1 MGKVM
6 INAGGGGGVSSNE
19 TNVVASQV
27 LSGKTYLGADTNDEV
42 GTGTMPNIAAVDT
55 AKSTSFSNGTLH
67 VRMSN
72 GAHITNSSSGYPE
85 VTVPGQ
91 TKTATPGASA
101 VTVTP
106 DANKVLEKVTVN
118 AVSGLSA
125 GNIKNGAV
133 VGGVTGAYKGLGN
146 ASAAQVLAGKTFST
160 ASLSNATGTMV
171 DHTGKPN
178 KIQNRRLAN
187 GRFEVAVDKGYHNCH
202 WAGNSY
208 EYMELSEVASTL
220 GLTAAKLAQ
229 GQSVCGLTGTYKGL
243 GNATAADV
251 VSGKKF
257 STATLSNATG
267 TMGTMAGGT
276 YTPSTSKQTIS
287 CSGKKM
293 TSNIIINAIPSSYVN
308 TGSWTVFNSGTF
320 SGNFGWVPQYVKYS
334 KYYHPSPYDYSAQ
347 TMVKLGNIVYDDIE
361 DGLSYGLPLLH
372 KRNVVSG
379 GPYLAFQNTNFST
392 GDRGVSYPA
401 SGNYLMLN
409 RAIDISKY
417 NYVDITYAIFTGNQD
432 THLSFVVCP
441 TDKST
446 SGGYEFFIRRA
457 VSSGDYTYTVDLKD
471 LSFATYGR
479 DSAPTGQNFI
489 MFGASHDGT
498 ANSLYRI
505 CLRKVV
511 FRQ

>member
-6 INAGGGGGVSSNE
+6 INAGGGGGGVSSDE

-133 VGGVTGAYKGLGN
+133 VGGVKGTYKGLGN
-146 ASAAQVLAGKTFST
+146 ATAAQVLSGRTFST
-160 ASLSNATGTMV
+160 ASLSNATGTMKN
-171 DHTGKPN
+171 HTGTPN
-178 KIQNRRLAN
+178 KIQYRRIQN
-187 GRFEVAVDKGYHNCH
+187 NRFEVAVDVGYHACN

-208 EYMELSEVASTL
+208 EYMTFSEVASTL

-229 GQSVCGLTGTYKGL
+229 GQKVCGLTGTYKGL

-293 TSNIIINAIPSSYVN
+293 TSNIIINAIPSTYIDMGSN
-308 TGSWTVFNSGTF
+308 GSWTVFNQGTF
-320 SGNFGWVPQYVKYS
+320 SGGFGFVP
-334 KYYHPSPYDYSAQ
+334 YYLNTSTMQQSDYSVIYENKTESNAKNFDSDFNGE
-347 TMVKLGNIVYDDIE
+347 TKYCV
-361 DGLSYGLPLLH
+361 
-372 KRNVVSG
+372 NVIRAIPQALV
-379 GPYLAFQNTNFST
+379 
-392 GDRGVSYPA
+392 
-401 SGNYLMLN
+401 LN
-409 RAIDISKY
+409 RAVNLTSLSRIRVEWYMYLPRNTSSDFNLLLINKNKQSISKTFYEDRTSAWSSRSFYVYSFISYDISDY
-417 NYVDITYAIFTGNQD
+417 SGEYFIGFQSNRSSVGISQIIF
-432 THLSFVVCP
+432 V
-441 TDKST
+441 K
-446 SGGYEFFIRRA
+446 
-457 VSSGDYTYTVDLKD
+457 
-471 LSFATYGR
+471 
-479 DSAPTGQNFI
+479 
-489 MFGASHDGT
+489 
-498 ANSLYRI
+498 
-505 CLRKVV
+505 
-511 FRQ
+511 